1 MPQLNQGISNINKN
15 LDSFLP
21 QHLVYFALI
30 LGLSIEYKVTAVSL
44 SILLGIKLN
53 FDKFFLMIS
62 FQDTLLIR
70 TSPLL
75 SEK

>member
-53 FDKFFLMIS
+53 FHKFLLMIS

-75 SEK
+75 SAK

>member
-75 SEK
+75 SVK

>member
-21 QHLVYFALI
+21 RHLVYFALI

-53 FDKFFLMIS
+53 FDKFFLMVS

-75 SEK
+75 SVK

>member
-1 MPQLNQGISNINKN
+1 MPQLNKGISNFNKN

-75 SEK
+75 SVK